1 MVCPNKI
8 YLRKEKCFTES
19 CQYGGESLERLYNTW
34 YGRVLSKFILL
45 PVFSTIATSG
55 DRKRSSVGKIAPFI
69 VEYKI
74 YMDDFEDRKYT
85 SFSDFFTRKIKPG
98 RRPVDPDPSAV
109 ISPADSKVLCYD
121 IGDDL
126 KFMVKG
132 SVYTPG
138 EIVGNRIDLSG
149 FAGGKCLVFR
159 LSMDDYHHYCHIDSG
174 KVSDSYEIK
183 GKLHTVSSISSK
195 YKIYKE
201 NHRIVNILDTDHFGR
216 VIYIEVGA
224 LLVGRIKN
232 NGITVF
238 EKGQEKG
245 YFEQGGSTI
254 VVFFEKDQ
262 IKVDGDILE
271 MSGNGIE
278 SEVRMG
284 ERIGVKGNA

>member
-1 MVCPNKI
+1 MKI
-8 YLRKEKCFTES
+8 YVRQDKSFIEDR
-19 CQYGGESLERLYNTW
+19 QYGGRSLERLYNTW

-45 PVFSTIATSG
+45 PVFSTMATSK
-55 DRKRSSVGKIAPFI
+55 DRRSSSVKKIAPF
-69 VEYKI
+69 VEEYKI
-74 YMDDFEDRKYT
+74 NMDDFEEREYD
-85 SFSDFFTRKIKPG
+85 SFSDFFTRNIKPG
-98 RRPVDPDPSAV
+98 RRPVDEDTSAV

-126 KFMVKG
+126 KFTVKG
-132 SVYTPG
+132 SVYTPD
-138 EIVGNRIDLSG
+138 EIVGNSIGLGG
-149 FAGGKCLVFR
+149 FAGGKALVFR

-174 KVSDSYEIK
+174 RVESSVEIK

-201 NHRIVNILDTDHFGR
+201 NHRIVNVLDTDHFGK

-232 NGITVF
+232 NGLTKF
-238 EKGQEKG
+238 EKGSEKG

-254 VVFFEKDQ
+254 VLFFEKNM
-262 IKVDGDILE
+262 INVDPDILE

-278 SEVRMG
+278 TKVRMG
-284 ERIGVKGNA
+284 ERIGVKVNA

>member
-1 MVCPNKI
+1 MKI
-8 YLRKEKCFTES
+8 YVRQDKSFIEDS
-19 CQYGGESLERLYNTW
+19 QYGGNYLEKLYNTW

-45 PVFSTIATSG
+45 PVFSSMATSK
-55 DRKRSSVGKIAPFI
+55 DRRRSSAKKITPF
-69 VEYKI
+69 VEKYNI
-74 YMDDFEDRKYT
+74 NMSDFEDREYE
-85 SFSDFFTRKIKPG
+85 SFSDFFTRSIKPG
-98 RRPVDPDPSAV
+98 KRPVDGEVNAV

-121 IGDDL
+121 INDDL
-126 KFMVKG
+126 KFTVKG
-132 SVYTPG
+132 SVYTPD
-138 EIVGNRIDLSG
+138 EITGNCTDVSS
-149 FAGGKCLVFR
+149 FAGGKALVFR
-159 LSMDDYHHYCHIDSG
+159 LSMDDYHHYCFIDSG
-174 KVSDSYEIK
+174 RVLSSNEIK

-201 NHRIVNILDTDHFGR
+201 NHRIVNVLDTDHFGK

-232 NGITVF
+232 NGALQF

-254 VVFFEKDQ
+254 VLFFEKDK

-278 SEVRMG
+278 TKVKMG
-284 ERIGVKGNA
+284 ERIGVCEYV

>member
-1 MVCPNKI
+1 MKI
-8 YLRKEKCFTES
+8 YVRQDKNFIEDR
-19 CQYGGESLERLYNTW
+19 QYGASSLERLYNTW

-45 PVFSTIATSG
+45 PIFSTLATSK
-55 DRKRSSVGKIAPFI
+55 DRKRSSIKKIAPFI
-69 VEYKI
+69 DEYKI
-74 YMDDFEDRKYT
+74 SIDDFEEREYG
-85 SFSDFFTRKIKPG
+85 SFAEFFTRKIKQG
-98 RRPVDPDPSAV
+98 RRPFDPDDSV
-109 ISPADSKVLCYD
+109 IISPADSKVLCYD

-126 KFMVKG
+126 KFTVKG
-132 SVYTPG
+132 STYTPD
-138 EIVGNRIDLSG
+138 EITGNSIDLSD
-149 FAGGKCLVFR
+149 FAGGKVLVFR

-174 KVSDSYEIK
+174 KVSGSYEIK

-232 NGITVF
+232 NGRTVF
-238 EKGQEKG
+238 EKGEEKG

-254 VVFFEKDQ
+254 VLFFEKDR
-262 IKVDGDILE
+262 INVDPDILE

-278 SEVRMG
+278 TKVKMG
-284 ERIGVKGNA
+284 ERIGVCEYV

>member
-1 MVCPNKI
+1 MKI
-8 YLRKEKCFTES
+8 YVRQDKSFVEDR
-19 CQYGGESLERLYNTW
+19 QYGGRSLERLYNTW

-45 PVFSTIATSG
+45 PVFSTMATSK
-55 DRKRSSVGKIAPFI
+55 DRMRSSVKKIDPFI
-69 VEYKI
+69 AEYKI
-74 YMDDFEDRKYT
+74 IMSDFEEREYA

-98 RRPVDPDPSAV
+98 KRPVDHDPLAV

-126 KFMVKG
+126 KFTVKG
-132 SVYTPG
+132 SVYTPD
-138 EIVGNRIDLSG
+138 EIVGNSTDLSG
-149 FAGGKCLVFR
+149 FAGGKALVFR

-174 KVSDSYEIK
+174 KVLDSYEIK

-232 NGITVF
+232 NGVTMF

-254 VVFFEKDQ
+254 VLFFEKGR
-262 IKVDGDILE
+262 INVDPDILE

-278 SEVRMG
+278 TKVKMG
-284 ERIGVKGNA
+284 ERIGVTGNA

>member
-1 MVCPNKI
+1 MKI
-8 YLRKEKCFTES
+8 YVRQDKRFIEDR
-19 CQYGGESLERLYNTW
+19 QYGGKSLERLYNTW

-45 PVFSTIATSG
+45 PVFSTMATSK
-55 DRKRSSVGKIAPFI
+55 DRKRSSVKKIAPFI
-69 VEYKI
+69 AEYKI
-74 YMDDFEDRKYT
+74 ITDDFEDREYT
-85 SFSDFFTRKIKPG
+85 SFADFFTRSIKPG
-98 RRPVDPDPSAV
+98 KRPVDTDPSV
-109 ISPADSKVLCYD
+109 IIAPADSKVLCYD

-126 KFMVKG
+126 KFTVKG
-132 SVYTPG
+132 SVYTPD
-138 EIVGNRIDLSG
+138 EIVGNNTDLSG
-149 FAGGKCLVFR
+149 FAGGKALVFR

-174 KVSDSYEIK
+174 KFSESFEIK

-201 NHRIVNILDTDHFGR
+201 NHRIVNILDTDHFGK

-232 NGITVF
+232 NGVTVF

-254 VVFFEKDQ
+254 VLFFEKGK
-262 IKVDGDILE
+262 ISVDPDILE

-278 SEVRMG
+278 TKVKMG
-284 ERIGVKGNA
+284 ERIGVTENA

>member
-1 MVCPNKI
+1 MKI
-8 YLRKEKCFTES
+8 YVRQDKSFTED
-19 CQYGGESLERLYNTW
+19 CQYGGKSLERLYNTW
-34 YGRVLSKFILL
+34 YGRVLSKFFLL
-45 PVFSTIATSG
+45 PVFSTMATSK
-55 DRKRSSVGKIAPFI
+55 DRKRSSVKKIAPFI
-69 VEYKI
+69 EEYKI
-74 YMDDFEDRKYT
+74 DMEDFEEREYI
-85 SFSDFFTRKIKPG
+85 SFADFFTRNIKPG
-98 RRPVDPDPSAV
+98 KRPADPDPSV
-109 ISPADSKVLCYD
+109 IIAPADSKVLCYD

-126 KFMVKG
+126 KFTVKG
-132 SVYTPG
+132 SVYTPD
-138 EIVGNRIDLSG
+138 EIVGNNIDLKG
-149 FAGGKCLVFR
+149 FAGGKALVFR

-201 NHRIVNILDTDHFGR
+201 NHRIVNVLDTDHFGR

-232 NGITVF
+232 NGLTVF

-254 VVFFEKDQ
+254 VLFVEKDR
-262 IKVDGDILE
+262 IKVDDDILE

-278 SEVRMG
+278 TKVKMG
-284 ERIGVKGNA
+284 ERIGVGLNV

>member
-1 MVCPNKI
+1 MKI
-8 YLRKEKCFTES
+8 YVRQDKNFIEDR
-19 CQYGGESLERLYNTW
+19 QYGGRSLERLYNTW

-45 PVFSTIATSG
+45 PVFSTMATSE
-55 DRKRSSVGKIAPFI
+55 DRRKSSVKKIAPF
-69 VEYKI
+69 VDEYKI
-74 YMDDFEDRKYT
+74 DMNDFEDREYT
-85 SFSDFFTRKIKPG
+85 SFSDFFTRRIKPG
-98 RRPVDPDPSAV
+98 KRPVDADPSAV
-109 ISPADSKVLCYD
+109 ISPADSKILCYD

-126 KFMVKG
+126 KFTVKG
-132 SVYTPG
+132 SIYTPD
-138 EIVGNRIDLSG
+138 EIVGNNIDLKS
-149 FAGGKCLVFR
+149 FAGGKALVFR

-174 KVSDSYEIK
+174 KVSDSVEIK

-201 NHRIVNILDTDHFGR
+201 NHRIVNILDTEHFGR

-232 NGITVF
+232 NGLTVF

-254 VVFFEKDQ
+254 VLFFEKDK
-262 IKVDGDILE
+262 IKVDDDILE

-278 SEVRMG
+278 TKVRMG
-284 ERIGVKGNA
+284 ERIGVTANA

>member
-1 MVCPNKI
+1 MKI
-8 YLRKEKCFTES
+8 YVRQDKSFTED
-19 CQYGGESLERLYNTW
+19 CQYGGKSLERLYNTW

-45 PVFSTIATSG
+45 PVFSTLATSK
-55 DRKRSSVGKIAPFI
+55 DRKRSSIKKIAPFI
-69 VEYKI
+69 DEYRI
-74 YMDDFEDRKYT
+74 NMDDFEEREYS
-85 SFSDFFTRKIKPG
+85 SFADFFTRNIKPG
-98 RRPVDPDPSAV
+98 KRPVDTDPSV
-109 ISPADSKVLCYD
+109 IISPADSKVLCYD

-126 KFMVKG
+126 KFTVKG
-132 SVYTPG
+132 SVYTPD
-138 EIVGNRIDLSG
+138 EITGNGIDLSG
-149 FAGGKCLVFR
+149 FAGGKALVFR

-174 KVSDSYEIK
+174 KVSASYEIK

-201 NHRIVNILDTDHFGR
+201 NHRIVNILDTDHFGK

-232 NGITVF
+232 NGLKVF

-254 VVFFEKDQ
+254 VLFFEKGK
-262 IKVDGDILE
+262 ISVDPDILE

-278 SEVRMG
+278 TKVKMG
-284 ERIGVKGNA
+284 ERIGVTENA

>member
-1 MVCPNKI
+1 MKI
-8 YLRKEKCFTES
+8 YVRQDKNFIEDR
-19 CQYGGESLERLYNTW
+19 QYGVKSLERLYNTW

-45 PVFSTIATSG
+45 PVFSTIATSK
-55 DRKRSSVGKIAPFI
+55 DRKRSSVKKIAPFI
-69 VEYKI
+69 DEYKI
-74 YMDDFEDRKYT
+74 NMSDFEEREYV
-85 SFSDFFTRKIKPG
+85 SFSDFFTRSIKPG
-98 RRPVDPDPSAV
+98 RRPVDANPSAAV
-109 ISPADSKVLCYD
+109 SPADSKVLCYD

-126 KFMVKG
+126 KFTVKG
-132 SVYTPG
+132 SVYTPD
-138 EIVGNRIDLSG
+138 EIVGNKIDLSG
-149 FAGGKCLVFR
+149 FAGGKCFVFR

-174 KVSDSYEIK
+174 KVFDSYEIK

-201 NHRIVNILDTDHFGR
+201 NHRIVNVLDTDHFGR

-232 NGITVF
+232 NGLTMF

-254 VVFFEKDQ
+254 VIFFEKDG
-262 IKVDGDILE
+262 IKVDDDVLE

-278 SEVRMG
+278 TKVRMG
-284 ERIGVKGNA
+284 ERIGVTANA

>member
-1 MVCPNKI
+1 MKI
-8 YLRKEKCFTES
+8 YVRQDKNFIEDR
-19 CQYGGESLERLYNTW
+19 QYGGSSLERLYNTW

-45 PVFSTIATSG
+45 PVFSTLATSK
-55 DRKRSSVGKIAPFI
+55 DRKRSSIKKIAPFI
-69 VEYKI
+69 DEYKI
-74 YMDDFEDRKYT
+74 SIDDFEEREYG
-85 SFSDFFTRKIKPG
+85 SFAEFFTRKIKQG
-98 RRPVDPDPSAV
+98 RRPFDTDDSVI

-126 KFMVKG
+126 KFTVKG
-132 SVYTPG
+132 STYTPD
-138 EIVGNRIDLSG
+138 EITGNSIDLSD
-149 FAGGKCLVFR
+149 FAGGKVLVFR

-174 KVSDSYEIK
+174 KVSGSYEIK

-201 NHRIVNILDTDHFGR
+201 NHRIVNVLDTDHFGT

-232 NGITVF
+232 NGRTVF
-238 EKGQEKG
+238 EKGDEKG

-254 VVFFEKDQ
+254 VLFFEKGR
-262 IKVDGDILE
+262 IKVDPDILE

-278 SEVRMG
+278 TKVKMG
-284 ERIGVKGNA
+284 EHIGVCEYV

>member
-1 MVCPNKI
+1 MKI
-8 YLRKEKCFTES
+8 YVRQDKSFIEDS
-19 CQYGGESLERLYNTW
+19 QYGGSYLEKLYNTW

-45 PVFSTIATSG
+45 PVFSSMATSK
-55 DRKRSSVGKIAPFI
+55 DRLRPSAKKIAPF
-69 VEYKI
+69 VEKYNI
-74 YMDDFEDRKYT
+74 NMSDFEDREYD
-85 SFSDFFTRKIKPG
+85 SFSDFFTRSIKPG
-98 RRPVDPDPSAV
+98 KRPVDGEVNAV

-121 IGDDL
+121 INDDL
-126 KFMVKG
+126 KFTVKG
-132 SVYTPG
+132 SVYTPD
-138 EIVGNRIDLSG
+138 EITGNCTDVSS
-149 FAGGKCLVFR
+149 FAGGKALVFR
-159 LSMDDYHHYCHIDSG
+159 LSMDDYHHYCFIDSG
-174 KVSDSYEIK
+174 RVLSSNEIK

-201 NHRIVNILDTDHFGR
+201 NHRIVNVLDTDHFGK

-232 NGITVF
+232 NGALQF

-254 VVFFEKDQ
+254 VLFFEKDK

-278 SEVRMG
+278 TKVKMG
-284 ERIGVKGNA
+284 ERIGACEYV